1 MAIQTSMTAY
11 QLADAAIDMFL
22 EYRDRHG
29 YSERDA
35 RHAAASE
42 VDQGVDAEIEL
53 RQAGELPP
61 LPYPTEEDPCGRT
74 FQAT

>member
-22 EYRDRHG
+22 EYRDVHG

-35 RHAAASE
+35 RHAASSE

-53 RQAGELPP
+53 RALGELPSLDHP
-61 LPYPTEEDPCGRT
+61 SLNHP
-74 FQAT
+74 